1 MDVIHLMVHAH
12 LSCFSN
18 AIRGHPWCY
27 ATYFNLIYGVACGCT
42 IVHIVAQCFMQNE
55 LKWAKLKIHAL
66 ASFVCVAVHQSAAC
80 SQSRHDAAVQL
91 CCILVFSFLTKFIRS
106 NEVLASVTTPY
117 TDRWPNQ
124 TTRYCRFLKKTTNG
138 TKFIATKIQPK
149 STSRSDF
156 NNWANALNRIVC
168 VTKRDA

>member
-1 MDVIHLMVHAH
+1 MLCHIFQFDLRCCMRLHDCTHCCTMFHAK
-12 LSCFSN
+12 
-18 AIRGHPWCY
+18 W
-27 ATYFNLIYGVACGCT
+27 
-42 IVHIVAQCFMQNE
+42 AQ
-55 LKWAKLKIHAL
+55 WAKLKIHAL

-91 CCILVFSFLTKFIRS
+91 CCILVFSFLTMFIRS

-117 TDRWPNQ
+117 RWPNQ